1 MKESGINLLIFSR
14 YPTPGQTKTRLIL
27 TLGAEGAARLSRRMT
42 EHAIAVARAASVRG
56 GSDITI
62 CFTGARRKDF
72 SAWLGDDNHYA
83 SQSRGE
89 LGTRLH
95 RAFETAFRARAQKV
109 LAVGCDIPGISIE
122 ILLQAMD
129 ALHEKDVVLG
139 PAADGGYYLIGMRCF
154 RPELFA
160 AIDWGTQHVPELFA
174 AIDWGTQHVFE
185 QTCAAIRRQR
195 LTLAELP
202 KLNDVDLPQDLSII
216 RDDPRFK
223 DVFDENTLISIVI
236 PTLNEA
242 TVIGRTLSSVH
253 NSQGVEIIVADG
265 GSQDATCEIA
275 SRLGAVVLVVNGGKA
290 AQMNAGAAAAK
301 GRLLLFLHADTML
314 PDQYALLI
322 RRALGNP
329 SVVAGAFRFRT
340 DDSGLAMRLVAWLA
354 NFRSIVLRRPYG
366 DQGIFM
372 MKRVFDEMGGFKP
385 LPIME
390 DFELLSRL
398 RRRGSIVTLS
408 EQVITSARRWRRLGV
423 IRTTL
428 INQCMIVGFLIGI
441 KPDRLYRLYYRNK

>member
-14 YPTPGQTKTRLIL
+14 YPTPGQTKTRLIP

-42 EHAIAVARAASVRG
+42 EHAIAVARAASDRG

-62 CFTGARRKDF
+62 CFTGARRKKF
-72 SAWLGDDNHYA
+72 LAWLGDDNHYA
-83 SQSRGE
+83 AQSRGD

-95 RAFETAFRARAQKV
+95 RAFEIAFRARAQKV

-160 AIDWGTQHVPELFA
+160 AIDWGTQHV
-174 AIDWGTQHVFE
+174 FE
-185 QTCAAIRRQR
+185 QTCAAISRQG

-236 PTLNEA
+236 PTFNEA
-242 TVIGRTLSSVH
+242 AVIGRTLSSVH

-301 GRLLLFLHADTML
+301 GRILLFLHADTML

-329 SVVAGAFRFRT
+329 SVVAGAFRFQT

-354 NFRSIVLRRPYG
+354 NFRSIVLRWPYG